1 MNRIVDLRTY
11 DSLVS
16 DLDGTLWLGGAP
28 LPGAVDL
35 LDGFRRR
42 GAPVC
47 VATNASVATRAELFG
62 RLADVGL
69 MREGDGLV
77 TAAEALAAQAVQ
89 LGVRE
94 AAVIGEAG
102 LVDALGRAGVRT
114 LPADDAWR
122 HWRSDRT
129 HEGRAVAVGLAP
141 ETTTRT
147 LGRVANLLECPLPL
161 LVTTAEV
168 AYPTEEGMSAG
179 TGMML
184 AALASRLPIDP
195 ILCGKPTMNFLDPVR
210 RIVSGRVLVVGD
222 TVEADVEL
230 ALVAG
235 WDSLL
240 VLTGTSAA
248 GAAGHGR
255 ATYVLNDLTKFS
267 NHGR

>member
-1 MNRIVDLRTY
+1 MNRIVDLRRY
-11 DSLVS
+11 DSVVS

-42 GAPVC
+42 GATVC
-47 VATNASVATRAELFG
+47 VATNASVPTRTELFG
-62 RLADVGL
+62 RLAGVGL
-69 MREGDGLV
+69 VRDGDGLV
-77 TAAEALAAQAVQ
+77 TASEALAARAVQ

-114 LPADDAWR
+114 VPADDAWR

-141 ETTTRT
+141 ETTIRT
-147 LGRVANLLECPLPL
+147 MGRIATLLECPLPL

-179 TGMML
+179 TGMVL

-195 ILCGKPTMNFLDPVR
+195 ILCGKPSTNFLGAVQCV
-210 RIVSGRVLVVGD
+210 VSGRVLVVGD
-222 TVEADVEL
+222 TLEADIEL
-230 ALVAG
+230 AAVAG

-240 VLTGTSAA
+240 VLTGTS
-248 GAAGHGR
+248 GATFDGHGG
-255 ATYVLNDLTKFS
+255 ATYVLNDLTEITS
-267 NHGR
+267 RGR